1 LLIDWKRM
9 KVIGDLLRKKST
21 AEIHLAALPF
31 RTVMNLRHA
40 KALTLAGGLGELG
53 IFYSTGLG
61 VASG

>member
-1 LLIDWKRM
+1 M

-40 KALTLAGGLGELG
+40 KALILAGGLGELG
-53 IFYSTGLG
+53 ISYSTGLG
-61 VASG
+61 VA

>member
-9 KVIGDLLRKKST
+9 KVIGDLRKKSA

-40 KALTLAGGLGELG
+40 KALILAGGLGELG

-61 VASG
+61 VA